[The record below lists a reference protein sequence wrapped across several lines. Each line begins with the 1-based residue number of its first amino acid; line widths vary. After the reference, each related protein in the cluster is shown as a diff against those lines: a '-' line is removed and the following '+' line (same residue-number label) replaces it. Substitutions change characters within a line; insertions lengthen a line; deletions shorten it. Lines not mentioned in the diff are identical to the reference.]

1 MAGGRGKAG
10 LFLWAGP
17 LCSRFGCE
25 YAVETLDAHAFVI
38 PSTEYRHVETNGR
51 SHAWTDRYDPTSC
64 AAFVAAA
71 RGKFHSIFIAWVGNP
86 PFPEERGLRRFFLLH
101 ECSAVRRIRRSAAM
115 A

>member
-1 MAGGRGKAG
+1 LRVEQWWGKAG

-25 YAVETLDAHAFVI
+25 YAVETLDANAFVI
-38 PSTEYRHVETNGR
+38 LCTEYRHVDANDR
-51 SHAWTDRYDPTSC
+51 SHAWTDRYNPTGR

-71 RGKFHSIFIAWVGNP
+71 RGKFHTLRGLENP
-86 PFPEERGLRRFFLLH
+86 PFPEERGLWRLFFLH